1 MNENTELLLRL
12 GRGLRELGKQL
23 KKRRDKIKQ
32 LVSQGC
38 SYDSP
43 ELIQQVKE
51 YQLLKGQF
59 ASLEAQFKDAKRQKD
74 GDV

>member
-12 GRGLRELGKQL
+12 GIGLHALGKQL
-23 KKRRDKIKQ
+23 EKRWDKIKQ

-38 SYDSP
+38 ASDSS
-43 ELIQQVKE
+43 ELIRQARE